1 MVMRR
6 IVFIL
11 LVIIIALKSNGQ
23 EESKRNLNF
32 IIMIDGNIPFQGDV
46 NLQLSIKNKLIETI
60 RVNYI
65 PGDIILDDSAFNK
78 IISMEEKSFRL
89 EIYYSKLH
97 KNKIKSYY
105 YNIILEKSWLKNSFN
120 ILRIYNLENKKNKKT
135 FSDIEDRDY
144 TYEIDS
150 PNGSILRVKR

>member
-1 MVMRR
+1 
-6 IVFIL
+6 
-11 LVIIIALKSNGQ
+11 
-23 EESKRNLNF
+23 
-32 IIMIDGNIPFQGDV
+32 
-46 NLQLSIKNKLIETI
+46 
-60 RVNYI
+60 
-65 PGDIILDDSAFNK
+65 
-78 IISMEEKSFRL
+78 MEEKSFRL

>member
-11 LVIIIALKSNGQ
+11 LVLIIALKSNGQ

-60 RVNYI
+60 RVN
-65 PGDIILDDSAFNK
+65 
-78 IISMEEKSFRL
+78 
-89 EIYYSKLH
+89 
-97 KNKIKSYY
+97 
-105 YNIILEKSWLKNSFN
+105 
-120 ILRIYNLENKKNKKT
+120 
-135 FSDIEDRDY
+135 
-144 TYEIDS
+144 
-150 PNGSILRVKR
+150 

>member
-11 LVIIIALKSNGQ
+11 LVLIIALKSNGQ

-32 IIMIDGNIPFQGDV
+32 IIMIAGNIPFQGDV

-78 IISMEEKSFRL
+78 IISMEEK
-89 EIYYSKLH
+89 
-97 KNKIKSYY
+97 
-105 YNIILEKSWLKNSFN
+105 
-120 ILRIYNLENKKNKKT
+120 
-135 FSDIEDRDY
+135 
-144 TYEIDS
+144 
-150 PNGSILRVKR
+150 